1 MTGYSWLIVY
11 LTAASPVMDGSFF
24 QDEEKGK
31 TILKN
36 IGSPR
41 CSKIGYWNDF
51 VPVLQYDNLDA
62 YVESIESYV
71 KQGQL
76 KEAAEL
82 YYPVRLK
89 PKGENTLNHLKT
101 SGVNHIELRMLD
113 LNPLDPVGIRKEDLD
128 FIHLLLLY
136 LLQQEDREF
145 LPFEQMMAIK
155 NEKNAAKYEEQTIWI
170 ETGWNSA
177 LPVKNA
183 ALSVFSSM
191 ERFVKM
197 IEREDLLDI
206 IWFQKQKVFFQK
218 NRYAVQ
224 VKSGF
229 GKDYVKQGLIQ
240 VQKNAEELAQI
251 VDAG

>member
-1 MTGYSWLIVY
+1 
-11 LTAASPVMDGSFF
+11 
-24 QDEEKGK
+24 
-31 TILKN
+31 
-36 IGSPR
+36 
-41 CSKIGYWNDF
+41 
-51 VPVLQYDNLDA
+51 
-62 YVESIESYV
+62 
-71 KQGQL
+71 
-76 KEAAEL
+76 
-82 YYPVRLK
+82 
-89 PKGENTLNHLKT
+89 
-101 SGVNHIELRMLD
+101 
-113 LNPLDPVGIRKEDLD
+113 
-128 FIHLLLLY
+128 
-136 LLQQEDREF
+136 
-145 LPFEQMMAIK
+145 MMAIK
-155 NEKNAAKYEEQTIWI
+155 NEKKSAKYEEQTIWI

-224 VKSGF
+224 VNSGF

-240 VQKNAEELAQI
+240 AQKNAEELAQI